1 MRRRL
6 ERIVGSLERLGIRD
20 SGQTVMMGGSGILR
34 LPHGALDLSPF
45 HYLGFSRTDALRI
58 DSIEVPPGG
67 VLIVEN
73 LTPFEACVD
82 LIAEKRQ
89 LLVLWSSGFP
99 GKGVLHVIRKA
110 AESKAAVRIWCDIDL
125 GGVRIARSIL
135 RVAPNA
141 VPVLMDPE
149 TLRAAKS
156 KCPLDPDQLA
166 AIRRDLTLHPAIAL
180 ADTLEAI
187 QTANA
192 WIEQETLIDKIGAI
206 D

>member
-1 MRRRL
+1 MFA
-6 ERIVGSLERLGIRD
+6 GSLANWKRCFKRVICAEPLIR
-20 SGQTVMMGGSGILR
+20 R
-34 LPHGALDLSPF
+34 
-45 HYLGFSRTDALRI
+45 
-58 DSIEVPPGG
+58 
-67 VLIVEN
+67 
-73 LTPFEACVD
+73 
-82 LIAEKRQ
+82 
-89 LLVLWSSGFP
+89 
-99 GKGVLHVIRKA
+99 
-110 AESKAAVRIWCDIDL
+110 
-125 GGVRIARSIL
+125 L

-149 TLRAAKS
+149 TLRAAKL

-192 WIEQETLIDKIGAI
+192 WIEQETLIDNIGTI